1 MFFPGMPELLNI
13 ARSGRVV
20 RIEFAR
26 PEKKNA
32 LNRSMYEALA
42 STMEEA
48 AADREVTVVVF
59 FGKGNLFTSGNDIAD
74 FAANP
79 PTSEED
85 AVFRF
90 LQALA
95 TSPQILVAAVEGVAI
110 GIGATMLLH
119 CDFVVAAE
127 SAQFSFPFVNLGLV
141 PEAGSSLLLP
151 ALAGYQ
157 RAAELVLLGEPFDA
171 TGAQSLGLLS
181 RIVPDG
187 QAKAEADRLVQN
199 LLQKPPEALLAA
211 KRLLKANCP
220 QIVQRIREEARIF
233 LDRLT
238 SEEARTAFA
247 RFLKRPMTA
256 DLRELPPSEPARP
269 LAEEVEALSCDG
281 LGIHYLWNDGSTQ
294 RYRAATPDGRQ
305 WVIKL
310 RVTQTRRTQAKAAL
324 LRYLRQQPAM
334 DPLEEVIQDQDPGL

>member
-1 MFFPGMPELLNI
+1 MADMLNI
-13 ARSGRVV
+13 ARTGRVV

-32 LNRSMYEALA
+32 LNRSMYERLA
-42 STMEEA
+42 SAIEEA
-48 AADREVTVVVF
+48 AADQEVTVVF
-59 FGKGNLFTSGNDIAD
+59 FTGKGNLFTSGNDIAD
-74 FAANP
+74 FAADP

-95 TSPQILVAAVEGVAI
+95 TCPKVLVAAVEGVAL

-127 SAQFSFPFVNLGLV
+127 STHFGLPFVDLALV

-151 ALAGYQ
+151 ALAGHQ
-157 RAAELVLLGEPFDA
+157 RAAELILLGEPFDA
-171 TGAQSLGLLS
+171 AAAQSIGLLN
-181 RIVPDG
+181 RVVPDG
-187 QAKAEADRLVQN
+187 QARAEAERLIQE
-199 LLQKPPEALLAA
+199 LLDKPAQALLAS
-211 KRLLKANCP
+211 KRLLKGNCS
-220 QIVQRIREEARIF
+220 QVVQRIREEAGVF
-233 LDRLT
+233 LGRLR
-238 SEEARTAFA
+238 SEEARAAFG
-247 RFLKRPMTA
+247 RFLKRPA
-256 DLRELPPSEPARP
+256 AAASPEPIAPEPRRP
-269 LAEEVEALSCDG
+269 LAEAVEGLSCDG

-324 LRYLRQQPAM
+324 LRYLRNQPAT